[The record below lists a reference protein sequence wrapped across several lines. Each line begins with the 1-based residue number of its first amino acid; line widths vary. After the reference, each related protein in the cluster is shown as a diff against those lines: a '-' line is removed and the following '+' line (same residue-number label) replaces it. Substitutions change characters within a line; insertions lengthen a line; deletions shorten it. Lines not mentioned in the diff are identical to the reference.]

1 VLDIN
6 GGELLVLA
14 AVGVIV
20 LGPERLPQY
29 AAQLGR
35 FVRQARGFA
44 RTARAQ
50 MREELGEDFDDIDWE
65 SLDPRRYDPRRIVRE
80 ALLDDDDEPVL
91 HQPRTATASDRS
103 NVDVTKP
110 GDAAG
115 GTTGSAAGATTGSAA
130 GGATGSAAGATTGS
144 AAATAG
150 GAGGDPSSSAAAFD
164 PDAT

>member
-44 RTARAQ
+44 KTARAQ
-50 MREELGEDFDDIDWE
+50 MREELGEDFDDIDWT

-91 HQPRTATASDRS
+91 HEPGAGSSSGRS
-103 NVDVTKP
+103 GANLTKP
-110 GDAAG
+110 TSGAGPAAG
-115 GTTGSAAGATTGSAA
+115 
-130 GGATGSAAGATTGS
+130 GS
-144 AAATAG
+144 AAAGSSTAP
-150 GAGGDPSSSAAAFD
+150 AVD

>member
-14 AVGVIV
+14 AVGVVV

-50 MREELGEDFDDIDWE
+50 IREELGEDFDDIDWQ
-65 SLDPRRYDPRRIVRE
+65 SLDPRKYDPRRIVRE

-91 HQPRTATASDRS
+91 HEPRTH
-103 NVDVTKP
+103 
-110 GDAAG
+110 
-115 GTTGSAAGATTGSAA
+115 
-130 GGATGSAAGATTGS
+130 
-144 AAATAG
+144 
-150 GAGGDPSSSAAAFD
+150 SSSSEDAGVQLTKQAPTGGPDGTAPPASTVVD

>member
-1 VLDIN
+1 VFDIN

-29 AAQLGR
+29 AAQLGKL
-35 FVRQARGFA
+35 VRQARGFA
-44 RTARAQ
+44 RTAREQ
-50 MREELGEDFDDIDWE
+50 MREELGEDFDDIDWK

-91 HQPRTATASDRS
+91 HEPRQSEARQRS
-103 NVDVTKP
+103 TDDSPVNLSKP
-110 GDAAG
+110 
-115 GTTGSAAGATTGSAA
+115 SAPTSG
-130 GGATGSAAGATTGS
+130 
-144 AAATAG
+144 
-150 GAGGDPSSSAAAFD
+150 FD

>member
-29 AAQLGR
+29 AAQLGKL
-35 FVRQARGFA
+35 VRQARGFA

-50 MREELGEDFDDIDWE
+50 MREELGEDFDDIDWQ
-65 SLDPRRYDPRRIVRE
+65 SLDPRRYDPRRIVRD
-80 ALLDDDDEPVL
+80 ALLEDDDEPVL
-91 HQPRTATASDRS
+91 HTPRQAEAPKRPTDDGA
-103 NVDVTKP
+103 VDLSKP
-110 GDAAG
+110 
-115 GTTGSAAGATTGSAA
+115 SAPTSG
-130 GGATGSAAGATTGS
+130 
-144 AAATAG
+144 
-150 GAGGDPSSSAAAFD
+150 FD

>member
-1 VLDIN
+1 MLDIN

-103 NVDVTKP
+103 NVDLTKP

-115 GTTGSAAGATTGSAA
+115 GTSGSAAGGAAGSAAGGAA
-130 GGATGSAAGATTGS
+130 GGATGSAAGGAS
-144 AAATAG
+144 AG
-150 GAGGDPSSSAAAFD
+150 GEGGEPSAAAAFD

>member
-35 FVRQARGFA
+35 LVRQARGFA
-44 RTARAQ
+44 KTAKAQ
-50 MREELGEDFDDIDWE
+50 MREELGEDFDDIDWT

-80 ALLDDDDEPVL
+80 ALLDDEDEPVL
-91 HQPRTATASDRS
+91 HEPGGGSASTRS
-103 NVDVTKP
+103 GANLTKP
-110 GDAAG
+110 TSGAG
-115 GTTGSAAGATTGSAA
+115 PASGGSSAAGSGTAPAVDP
-130 GGATGSAAGATTGS
+130 
-144 AAATAG
+144 AAT
-150 GAGGDPSSSAAAFD
+150 
-164 PDAT
+164 

>member
-1 VLDIN
+1 VFDIN

-29 AAQLGR
+29 AAQLGKL
-35 FVRQARGFA
+35 VRQARGFA
-44 RTARAQ
+44 RTAREQ
-50 MREELGEDFDDIDWE
+50 MREELGEDFDDIDWK

-91 HQPRTATASDRS
+91 HEPRT
-103 NVDVTKP
+103 
-110 GDAAG
+110 
-115 GTTGSAAGATTGSAA
+115 
-130 GGATGSAAGATTGS
+130 
-144 AAATAG
+144 
-150 GAGGDPSSSAAAFD
+150 PSSSEPSGVKLTKPAQGASTGSRDPGEAPRVD

>member
-1 VLDIN
+1 VFDIN

-29 AAQLGR
+29 AAQLGKL
-35 FVRQARGFA
+35 VRQARGFA
-44 RTARAQ
+44 RTAREQ
-50 MREELGEDFDDIDWE
+50 MREELGEDFDDIDWK

-91 HQPRTATASDRS
+91 HEPRTTSPGAPSG
-103 NVDVTKP
+103 VQLTKP
-110 GDAAG
+110 AQ
-115 GTTGSAAGATTGSAA
+115 
-130 GGATGSAAGATTGS
+130 
-144 AAATAG
+144 
-150 GAGGDPSSSAAAFD
+150 DPSPASPEPGLAARVD

>member
-1 VLDIN
+1 MFDIN

-29 AAQLGR
+29 AAQLGKL
-35 FVRQARGFA
+35 VRQVRGFA
-44 RTARAQ
+44 RTAREQ
-50 MREELGEDFDDIDWE
+50 MREELGEDFDDIDWK

-91 HQPRTATASDRS
+91 HEPRIPSPSAPSG
-103 NVDVTKP
+103 VQLTKP
-110 GDAAG
+110 AQDADS
-115 GTTGSAAGATTGSAA
+115 GSPEPGPA
-130 GGATGSAAGATTGS
+130 
-144 AAATAG
+144 
-150 GAGGDPSSSAAAFD
+150 PRVD

>member
-1 VLDIN
+1 MLDIN

-14 AVGVIV
+14 AVGVVV

-50 MREELGEDFDDIDWE
+50 IREELGEDFDDIDWQ
-65 SLDPRRYDPRRIVRE
+65 SLDPRKYDPRRIVRE
-80 ALLDDDDEPVL
+80 ALLDDEDEPVL
-91 HQPRTATASDRS
+91 HEPRRPSS
-103 NVDVTKP
+103 SEEPGVPLTKP
-110 GDAAG
+110 TPAG
-115 GTTGSAAGATTGSAA
+115 GSGAATPP
-130 GGATGSAAGATTGS
+130 
-144 AAATAG
+144 AATAV
-150 GAGGDPSSSAAAFD
+150 D